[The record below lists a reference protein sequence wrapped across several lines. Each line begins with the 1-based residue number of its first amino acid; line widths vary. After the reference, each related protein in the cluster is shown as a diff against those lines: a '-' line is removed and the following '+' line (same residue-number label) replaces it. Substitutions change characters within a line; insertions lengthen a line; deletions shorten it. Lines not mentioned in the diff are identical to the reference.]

1 MSSKLFPLRTECP
14 PGACVCERDA
24 LLQSP
29 QADTRVL
36 LLTREEE
43 NRLVQRLERL
53 TSLQELRHMQERMQA
68 QLGIRLEIGTS
79 GSEVRTLRVVTV
91 LVLPQPGLCR
101 KTRQA
106 LMARNQQLQAEVSE
120 LRDQLAQNTL
130 SLIEIVK
137 AVKINSIIPV
147 ESLLANHVIR
157 ELHKSS

>member
-1 MSSKLFPLRTECP
+1 MGLSSCLVVSSKLFPLRTECP

-24 LLQSP
+24 LLQSL

-79 GSEVRTLRVVTV
+79 GSEVRTLRGVTV

-106 LMARNQQLQAEVSE
+106 LPAAIKKSMEQHP
-120 LRDQLAQNTL
+120 
-130 SLIEIVK
+130 EIVY
-137 AVKINSIIPV
+137 A
-147 ESLLANHVIR
+147 LLDEGGLFSN
-157 ELHKSS
+157 

>member
-1 MSSKLFPLRTECP
+1 MSTKIFPLRTECP

-43 NRLVQRLERL
+43 NRLVQRLEHL

-79 GSEVRTLRVVTV
+79 GSEVRTLRGVTV

-106 LMARNQQLQAEVSE
+106 LPAAIKKSMEQHP
-120 LRDQLAQNTL
+120 
-130 SLIEIVK
+130 EIVY
-137 AVKINSIIPV
+137 A
-147 ESLLANHVIR
+147 LLDEGGLFSA
-157 ELHKSS
+157 

>member
-1 MSSKLFPLRTECP
+1 MLNQRKANACFAEKCWVGLSSCLVMSTKLFPLRTECP

-68 QLGIRLEIGTS
+68 QLGIRLVIGTS
-79 GSEVRTLRVVTV
+79 GSEVRTLRGVTV

-106 LMARNQQLQAEVSE
+106 LPAAIKKSMEQHP
-120 LRDQLAQNTL
+120 
-130 SLIEIVK
+130 EIVY
-137 AVKINSIIPV
+137 A
-147 ESLLANHVIR
+147 LLDEGGLFSA
-157 ELHKSS
+157 

>member
-14 PGACVCERDA
+14 PGACVCERDV

-68 QLGIRLEIGTS
+68 QLDIRLEIGTS
-79 GSEVRTLRVVTV
+79 GSEVRTLRGVTV
-91 LVLPQPGLCR
+91 
-101 KTRQA
+101 
-106 LMARNQQLQAEVSE
+106 
-120 LRDQLAQNTL
+120 
-130 SLIEIVK
+130 
-137 AVKINSIIPV
+137 
-147 ESLLANHVIR
+147 
-157 ELHKSS
+157 

>member
-1 MSSKLFPLRTECP
+1 MSIKLFPLRTECP

-79 GSEVRTLRVVTV
+79 GSEVRTLRGVTV
-91 LVLPQPGLCR
+91 LVMPQPGLCR

-106 LMARNQQLQAEVSE
+106 LPAAIKKSMEQHP
-120 LRDQLAQNTL
+120 
-130 SLIEIVK
+130 EIVY
-137 AVKINSIIPV
+137 
-147 ESLLANHVIR
+147 ELLNEGGLFSA
-157 ELHKSS
+157 